1 MLNYIIVKQSFVNHS
16 FLPLLFLS
24 ACAGASFDG
33 QVYRDQDVA
42 FRVGA
47 LGAGWERFRIS
58 EAALAFR
65 HGSSGTIVANA
76 MCKDIDDVPLDVL
89 TNQALFGVNERH
101 ELGRSDVTL
110 DGRAARR
117 TQVTGTMD
125 GVPVALDLVV
135 MKKNNC
141 VFDFQLVSSPADF
154 AARQTDFVRFI
165 SGFAN
170 LKSGT

>member
-1 MLNYIIVKQSFVNHS
+1 MLTLPNVKRIVPILV
-16 FLPLLFLS
+16 FLG

-33 QVYRDQDVA
+33 EVYRDHDVA

-47 LGAGWERFRIS
+47 LGTGWERFRIS

-65 HGSSGTIVANA
+65 HGSNGTIVANA
-76 MCKDIDDVPLDVL
+76 MCKDIEDVPLDVL
-89 TNQALFGVNERH
+89 INQALIGVGDKS
-101 ELGRSDVTL
+101 ELARTDVTL

-117 TQVTGTMD
+117 TQLTGTMD

-141 VFDFQLVSSPADF
+141 VYDFQLVTSPRDF
-154 AARQTDFVRFI
+154 ASRQADFVRFI
-165 SGFAN
+165 SGFTS